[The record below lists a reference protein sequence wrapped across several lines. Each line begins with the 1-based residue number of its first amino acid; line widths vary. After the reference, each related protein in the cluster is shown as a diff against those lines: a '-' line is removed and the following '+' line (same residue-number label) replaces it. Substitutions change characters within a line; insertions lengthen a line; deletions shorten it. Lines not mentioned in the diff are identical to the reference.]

1 MKDFIVVKEGAE
13 GIYEEKSQDLLPR
26 YIKRITKAK
35 PVHT

>member
-1 MKDFIVVKEGAE
+1 MKDFIVVKEVQRAFMKR
-13 GIYEEKSQDLLPR
+13 KSQDLLPR